1 MKRMIRRR
9 LCMVILTAMLLTLF
23 LNYFVQIQSARRG
36 MHEEA
41 LDNFKQ
47 IEQILDQNEQDTAR
61 ARQELK
67 QDCFIRAKA
76 AAYIL
81 QSHPGVIPDQEE
93 MKKIAGLLQVDE
105 LHLFDTQGNLYAGSE
120 PKYYGYNFN
129 SGEQMRFFLPMLT
142 DHSLELCQ
150 DITPNTAESK
160 LMQYAA
166 VWRPDGQGIVQI
178 GLEPTRVLE
187 AMKKN
192 ELSYIFSLVTVENGS
207 VIFAVDPENFRILGA
222 TQDALVGKELEDVGL
237 GPEQVLSSRKGVR
250 AELDGVDSYCVFAPS
265 GSVILGMARSSV
277 SLYRGVNRSTALVAL
292 YLVLVALLMIV
303 SISNYIDRY
312 IVDGIS
318 SINRKLTEITVGNL
332 ETTVEEDSTP
342 EFSELSGRINLM
354 VRSIRDNTN
363 KLSQILDVA
372 QVPIGV
378 YEYNQRMRRV
388 MVTSR
393 VAGIL
398 GLAGDEATQLFADH
412 ALFEEHLEAIR
423 QNPLNEEKGVYVL
436 PGEPERFVRLET
448 YFREYSVLGL
458 IVDVTED
465 IRERRRIE
473 QERDIDLLTGLYN
486 RRAFYRRM
494 EELFGN
500 PNELGAC
507 AMLMAD
513 ADNLKQV
520 NDRFGHQNGDRYL
533 QGVARIF
540 RSVCSEKSVLARLSG
555 DEFAAFLYGCA
566 NREELET
573 LIERLRNVMNVET
586 AELTGGEPI
595 PVRFSAGC
603 AFYPED
609 GEDYASLL
617 KCADTAMYKV
627 KRERKHRELEE

>member
-1 MKRMIRRR
+1 
-9 LCMVILTAMLLTLF
+9 
-23 LNYFVQIQSARRG
+23 
-36 MHEEA
+36 
-41 LDNFKQ
+41 
-47 IEQILDQNEQDTAR
+47 
-61 ARQELK
+61 
-67 QDCFIRAKA
+67 
-76 AAYIL
+76 
-81 QSHPGVIPDQEE
+81 
-93 MKKIAGLLQVDE
+93 
-105 LHLFDTQGNLYAGSE
+105 
-120 PKYYGYNFN
+120 
-129 SGEQMRFFLPMLT
+129 
-142 DHSLELCQ
+142 
-150 DITPNTAESK
+150 
-160 LMQYAA
+160 
-166 VWRPDGQGIVQI
+166 
-178 GLEPTRVLE
+178 
-187 AMKKN
+187 
-192 ELSYIFSLVTVENGS
+192 
-207 VIFAVDPENFRILGA
+207 
-222 TQDALVGKELEDVGL
+222 
-237 GPEQVLSSRKGVR
+237 
-250 AELDGVDSYCVFAPS
+250 
-265 GSVILGMARSSV
+265 
-277 SLYRGVNRSTALVAL
+277 
-292 YLVLVALLMIV
+292 MIV

-318 SINRKLTEITVGNL
+318 AINRKLTEITVGNL

-398 GLAGDEATQLFADH
+398 GLAGDEAKQLFADH

-423 QNPLNEEKGVYVL
+423 QNPLSGEKGVYVL
-436 PGEPERFVRLET
+436 SGEPERFVRLET

-520 NDRFGHQNGDRYL
+520 NDRYGHQNGDRYL

-555 DEFAAFLYGCA
+555 DEFAAFLYGCS
-566 NREELET
+566 NREELEA
-573 LIERLRNVMNVET
+573 LVERLRNVMNVET
-586 AELTGGEPI
+586 AELTGGESI

-609 GEDYASLL
+609 GEDYGSLL

-627 KRERKHRELEE
+627 KRTRKNKELEE